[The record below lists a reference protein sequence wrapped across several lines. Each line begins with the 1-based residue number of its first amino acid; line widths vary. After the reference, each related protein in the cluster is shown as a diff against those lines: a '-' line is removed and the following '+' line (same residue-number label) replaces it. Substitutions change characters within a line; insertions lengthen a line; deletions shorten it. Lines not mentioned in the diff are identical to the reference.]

1 MTFGCLACCLF
12 NPDCPASVFLTHR
25 TAPCLH
31 SIQYSC
37 FCESEDTAIHL
48 AASSAPD
55 ALDALWGDKNT
66 VLHLASFNG
75 LDLAVATLLD
85 LGARSFVRNKHHF
98 IPIDCAADDR
108 TRNSFFIQR
117 DVLQE
122 INTKLLS
129 NSPVL
134 SAIPQNLLVAI
145 GQDSP
150 LPPFKLVPS
159 AMDVSSAAAATGMA
173 SAGSATGSPSLS
185 QQGGSYASIPSNSNT
200 KERGSAPSPPP
211 NREFRRSLSPIRLEL
226 KNAGLGE
233 QLLPLSPTS
242 DNADLPRVMQRRSKL
257 ALMDDGNGGDEEDED
272 SEDVSEDASNDDL
285 VALDVR
291 LKL

>member
-1 MTFGCLACCLF
+1 
-12 NPDCPASVFLTHR
+12 
-25 TAPCLH
+25 
-31 SIQYSC
+31 
-37 FCESEDTAIHL
+37 
-48 AASSAPD
+48 
-55 ALDALWGDKNT
+55 
-66 VLHLASFNG
+66 
-75 LDLAVATLLD
+75 
-85 LGARSFVRNKHHF
+85 
-98 IPIDCAADDR
+98 
-108 TRNSFFIQR
+108 
-117 DVLQE
+117 
-122 INTKLLS
+122 
-129 NSPVL
+129 
-134 SAIPQNLLVAI
+134 
-145 GQDSP
+145 
-150 LPPFKLVPS
+150 
-159 AMDVSSAAAATGMA
+159 
-173 SAGSATGSPSLS
+173 LS